1 MVTHFLKPLAVL
13 IINNVLDSQLVQIT
27 ILYLTMVEP
36 FGLKQR
42 ANSVLYK
49 IQSFAD
55 AYHVNTVV
63 CDRTSQSFLYQNF
76 PVQIQN

>member
-13 IINNVLDSQLVQIT
+13 TINNVLDSQLVQIT
-27 ILYLTMVEP
+27 IVYLTVVEP

-55 AYHVNTVV
+55 VYHVNTVV
-63 CDRTSQSFLYQNF
+63 CDRTSQAFLYQDF